1 MRRHMITP
9 AMTNHNDS
17 RSAIV
22 DAQER
27 TSMRRFL
34 AAVVVL
40 VVLVVIL
47 AATWVWRF
55 RVELGLG

>member
-1 MRRHMITP
+1 MITP

-27 TSMRRFL
+27 TPTQRFL
-34 AAVVVL
+34 AAIAVL
-40 VVLVVIL
+40 AVLALIL
-47 AATWVWRF
+47 AAAWVWRF
-55 RVELGLG
+55 HLELGFG

>member
-9 AMTNHNDS
+9 AMMNNS
-17 RSAIV
+17 RTAIV

-34 AAVVVL
+34 AAIIVL
-40 VVLVVIL
+40 VVLAVIL
-47 AATWVWRF
+47 AAAWVWRF
-55 RVELGLG
+55 HLELDLG